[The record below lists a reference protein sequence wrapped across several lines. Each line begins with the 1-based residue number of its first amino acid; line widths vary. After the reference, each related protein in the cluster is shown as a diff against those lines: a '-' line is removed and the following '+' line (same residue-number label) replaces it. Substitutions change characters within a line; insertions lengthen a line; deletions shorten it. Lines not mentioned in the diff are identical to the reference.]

1 MHTFFLA
8 VQLIIAV
15 LLTIFILLQSSG
27 SGFGAFWRGGG
38 ETYHT
43 RRGLEKIVYYATM
56 VCTGLLVLVAVLSL
70 LSQ

>member
-1 MHTFFLA
+1 MHTVFLTI
-8 VQLIIAV
+8 QLILSV

-43 RRGLEKIVYYATM
+43 RRGLEKIVYYAT
-56 VCTGLLVLVAVLSL
+56 VVGTTLLIVVAVLSL